1 MLVIYQNSIWIW
13 KVKHIKWV
21 PKETSWYNSN
31 AQSELDIYK
40 KGIEQKIVD
49 DTFYTRKVS

>member
-21 PKETSWYNSN
+21 PKKQVDITISN

-40 KGIEQKIVD
+40 KGIEQ
-49 DTFYTRKVS
+49 R

>member
-21 PKETSWYNSN
+21 KKQVDITISN

-40 KGIEQKIVD
+40 KGIEQ
-49 DTFYTRKVS
+49 R